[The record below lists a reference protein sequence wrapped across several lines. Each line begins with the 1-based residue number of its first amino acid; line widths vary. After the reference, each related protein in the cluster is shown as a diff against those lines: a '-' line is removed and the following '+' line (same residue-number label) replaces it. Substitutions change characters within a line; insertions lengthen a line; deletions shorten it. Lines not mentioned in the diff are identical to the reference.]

1 MTTSDEDFDAR
12 PRRFGSGWRHRV
24 ASRLTGRDLVP
35 QGFAG
40 KLVDDEH
47 VLGAAELLDGGF
59 LVATSL
65 GLWLPEGDA
74 PRRVFWHLISKA
86 VWAQKPGRELTVT
99 ESHETGTIDGAV
111 LLADQRPRRFTLAT
125 RGSLPEVVNAR
136 VTASVKSAHHR
147 DLPGGG
153 AWFVQRKISGAD
165 GIVLQVRPDPGTDR
179 DAVASV
185 TAQIAGKLRELHE
198 AREESH

>member
-1 MTTSDEDFDAR
+1 MTASDDRFEER
-12 PRRFGSGWRHRV
+12 PRRFGTGWRHRV

-35 QGFAG
+35 EGFAG

-47 VLGAAELLDGGF
+47 LLGAAELVDGGF

-65 GLWLPEGDA
+65 GLWLPEEPG
-74 PRRVFWHLISKA
+74 PRRVRWHLISKA
-86 VWAQKPGRELTVT
+86 VWAQKPGRQLTVT
-99 ESHETGTIDGAV
+99 EAEETGTIEGAV
-111 LLADQRPRRFTLAT
+111 LLADRQARRFTLAT

-136 VTASVKSAHHR
+136 VTESVKSAHHR

-198 AREESH
+198 SREEAR

>member
-1 MTTSDEDFDAR
+1 MTTSDEEFDAR

-40 KLVDDEH
+40 TLVDDEH
-47 VLGAAELLDGGF
+47 VLGAAKTADGGF

-65 GLWLPEGDA
+65 GLWLPDEADGQ
-74 PRRVFWHLISKA
+74 RRVYWHLISKA
-86 VWAQKPGRELTVT
+86 VWAQKPSRQLTVI
-99 ESHETGTIDGAV
+99 ESSETGTIEGAV
-111 LLADQRPRRFTLAT
+111 LLTDQSPRRFTLAT

-165 GIVLQVRPDPGTDR
+165 GIVLQVRPDPGTDH

-185 TAQIAGKLRELHE
+185 TAQIASKLRELHE
-198 AREESH
+198 SH

>member
-1 MTTSDEDFDAR
+1 MSSSDAEFDAR
-12 PRRFGSGWRHRV
+12 PRRFGTGWRHRV
-24 ASRLTGRDLVP
+24 AARLTGRDLVP
-35 QGFAG
+35 RGFAG
-40 KLVDDEH
+40 KLIEDEH
-47 VLGAAELLDGGF
+47 VLGAAELTDGTF

-65 GLWLPEGDA
+65 GLWLPGEDG
-74 PRRVFWHLISKA
+74 PRRVHWHLISKA
-86 VWAQKPGRELTVT
+86 AWAQKPGRTLTVT
-99 ESHETGTIDGAV
+99 EAEETGTVEGAV
-111 LLADQRPRRFTLAT
+111 LLTDRPPRTFTLAT

-179 DAVASV
+179 DAVVSV
-185 TAQIAGKLRELHE
+185 TAQIADKLRELHE
-198 AREESH
+198 ARDN

>member
-1 MTTSDEDFDAR
+1 MTTSPDGFDAR
-12 PRRFGSGWRHRV
+12 PRRFGTGWRHRV
-24 ASRLTGRDLVP
+24 VSKLTGRDLVP
-35 QGFAG
+35 EGFAG
-40 KLVDDEH
+40 RLIDDEH
-47 VLGAAELLDGGF
+47 VLGAAEVVGGGF

-65 GLWLPEGDA
+65 GLWLPEQDG
-74 PRRVFWHLISKA
+74 PRRVHWHLISKA
-86 VWAQKPGRELTVT
+86 VWAQQPGRELIVT
-99 ESHETGTIDGAV
+99 EAVESGTVEGAV
-111 LLADQRPRRFTLAT
+111 LLADRPPHRFTLVT

-136 VTASVKSAHHR
+136 VTASIKSAHHR

-165 GIVLQVRPDPGTDR
+165 GMVLQVRADRGTDP

-198 AREESH
+198 SRDESR

>member
-1 MTTSDEDFDAR
+1 MTTSDEEFNAR
-12 PRRFGSGWRHRV
+12 PRRFGTGWRHRI

-40 KLVDDEH
+40 TLAEDEH
-47 VLGAAELLDGGF
+47 VLGAAEVVDGGF

-65 GLWLPEGDA
+65 GLWLPDEGGQ
-74 PRRVFWHLISKA
+74 RRVYWHLISKA
-86 VWAQKPGRELTVT
+86 VWAQKTGRALTVT
-99 ESHETGTIDGAV
+99 EARESGTLEGAV
-111 LLADQRPRRFTLAT
+111 LLADLPPRRFTLAT

-136 VTASVKSAHHR
+136 VTASVRSAHHR

-153 AWFVQRKISGAD
+153 AWFVQRKVSGAD
-165 GIVLQVRPDPGTDR
+165 GIVLQVRPDPGTDA

-185 TAQIAGKLRELHE
+185 TRQIVGKLRELHE
-198 AREESH
+198 SRDEAR

>member
-1 MTTSDEDFDAR
+1 MTTSDEEFDAR
-12 PRRFGSGWRHRV
+12 PRRFGSGWGHRV

-47 VLGAAELLDGGF
+47 LLGAAEVLDGGF

-65 GLWLPEGDA
+65 GLWLPDEADGQ
-74 PRRVFWHLISKA
+74 RRVYWHLISKA

-99 ESHETGTIDGAV
+99 EATETGTIEGAV
-111 LLADQRPRRFTLAT
+111 LLADQRPRRFALAT

-153 AWFVQRKISGAD
+153 AWFVQRKVSGAD

-185 TAQIAGKLRELHE
+185 TAQIASKLRELHE
-198 AREESH
+198 SH

>member
-1 MTTSDEDFDAR
+1 MTTSDAEFNAR
-12 PRRFGSGWRHRV
+12 PRRFGTGWRHRV

-35 QGFAG
+35 EGFAG
-40 KLVDDEH
+40 TLVEDEH
-47 VLGAAELLDGGF
+47 VLGAAEVADGGF

-65 GLWLPEGDA
+65 GLWLPESEG
-74 PRRVFWHLISKA
+74 PRRVYWHLISKA
-86 VWAQKPGRELTVT
+86 VWAQKPGRTLTVT
-99 ESHETGTIDGAV
+99 VAEEAGTVDGAV
-111 LLADQRPRRFTLAT
+111 LLTDLPPRRFTLAT

-136 VTASVKSAHHR
+136 VTASIKSAHHR

-165 GIVLQVRPDPGTDR
+165 GIVLQVRPDPGTDP

-198 AREESH
+198 SRDKAR

>member
-1 MTTSDEDFDAR
+1 MTTSDEEFNAR
-12 PRRFGSGWRHRV
+12 PRRFGTGWRHRI

-40 KLVDDEH
+40 TLAEDEN
-47 VLGAAELLDGGF
+47 VLGAAEVVDGGF

-65 GLWLPEGDA
+65 GLWLPDQDGQ
-74 PRRVFWHLISKA
+74 RRVYWHLISKA
-86 VWAQKPGRELTVT
+86 VWAQKTGRALTVT
-99 ESHETGTIDGAV
+99 EARESGTVEGAV
-111 LLADQRPRRFTLAT
+111 LLTDLPAHRFTLAT

-136 VTASVKSAHHR
+136 VTASVRSAHHR

-153 AWFVQRKISGAD
+153 AWFVQRKVSGAD
-165 GIVLQVRPDPGTDR
+165 GIVLQVRPDPGTDA

-185 TAQIAGKLRELHE
+185 TRQIAGKLRELHE
-198 AREESH
+198 ARDEAR

>member
-1 MTTSDEDFDAR
+1 MTFSDKEFNAR

-24 ASRLTGRDLVP
+24 ASKLTGRDLVP
-35 QGFAG
+35 EGFSG

-47 VLGAAELLDGGF
+47 VLGSAEIVDGRF

-65 GLWLPEGDA
+65 GLWLPGEDG
-74 PRRVFWHLISKA
+74 PRRVYWHLISKA

-99 ESHETGTIDGAV
+99 EATETGTIEGAV
-111 LLADQRPRRFTLAT
+111 LLADQRPHRFTLAT

-185 TAQIAGKLRELHE
+185 TTQIAGKLRELHE
-198 AREESH
+198 AREESS